1 MKFIIDLGNT
11 LSHSSCLGGSAECF
25 HCCVQHDIPVD
36 YINMFD
42 ETPLE
47 VARKIGKSLSIEKAA
62 NNKIRC
68 KYCVRNA
75 LKDKHQKEHDDI
87 EERNKTFSATAAA
100 ASSSS
105 SSATNKSA
113 QYTDKDTILSAKS
126 TRAASSLTQPDR
138 DFLAQYLLDI

>member
-1 MKFIIDLGNT
+1 
-11 LSHSSCLGGSAECF
+11 
-25 HCCVQHDIPVD
+25 
-36 YINMFD
+36 MFD

-47 VARKIGKSLSIEKAA
+47 VARKVGKSLSIEKAA

-75 LKDKHQKEHDDI
+75 LKAKHQKEHDDI

-100 ASSSS
+100 AAAASSSY
-105 SSATNKSA
+105 ATNKSA
-113 QYTDKDTILSAKS
+113 KYTDKDTILSAKS
-126 TRAASSLTQPDR
+126 TRVASSLTQPDR

>member
-47 VARKIGKSLSIEKAA
+47 VARKVGKSLSIEKAA
-62 NNKIRC
+62 KNKIRC

-75 LKDKHQKEHDDI
+75 LKAKHQKEHDNI
-87 EERNKTFSATAAA
+87 EERNKTFSATAA
-100 ASSSS
+100 

-113 QYTDKDTILSAKS
+113 KYTDKDTILSAKS
-126 TRAASSLTQPDR
+126 TRVASSLTQPDR